1 MNIKIIDNFLNKE
14 DFQELCALKLK
25 KISDNEIAV
34 YHNSIDKN
42 NKVDSECLG
51 HDVVRRL
58 YKNNH
63 QRAINLLNELNPKK
77 VDLYEYSEFHII
89 EIGRN
94 YKFPIHDDTPNKLL
108 SGVIY
113 LRPEKN
119 LGTIFYKNKNG
130 EDRNETEWKQ
140 NRAVFF
146 SRSERETWH
155 SYEADGKQNRIALVY
170 NLMTN
175 KIKKVCEI
183 ENKSYL
189 FVKIRYLI
197 NPYLLR
203 FLKFTI

>member
-77 VDLYEYSEFHII
+77 VDF
-89 EIGRN
+89 GRGL
-94 YKFPIHDDTPNKLL
+94 HL
-108 SGVIY
+108 
-113 LRPEKN
+113 
-119 LGTIFYKNKNG
+119 
-130 EDRNETEWKQ
+130 
-140 NRAVFF
+140 
-146 SRSERETWH
+146 SER
-155 SYEADGKQNRIALVY
+155 
-170 NLMTN
+170 
-175 KIKKVCEI
+175 
-183 ENKSYL
+183 
-189 FVKIRYLI
+189 
-197 NPYLLR
+197 
-203 FLKFTI
+203 

>member
-25 KISDNEIAV
+25 KISNNEIAV

-155 SYEADGKQNRIALVY
+155 SYEADGKQNRVALVY